1 MELIRVVQRK
11 GKEKMKDTSHNPPE
25 LAIKKKKKE
34 KKSTIVMLKPS
45 SNDMNTVKDYL
56 PRMNGKLNPLTGEV
70 DWEYKH
76 YAWEPLGA
84 NDDDFDMVN
93 PKV

>member
-1 MELIRVVQRK
+1 MEK
-11 GKEKMKDTSHNPPE
+11 KDTPHGPLA

-34 KKSTIVMLKPS
+34 KKPTIVMLKPS
-45 SNDMNTVKDYL
+45 SKDMNTVKDYL
-56 PRMNGKLNPLTGEV
+56 PRMNGKLDPLTGEV

-76 YAWEPLGA
+76 YAWEPL

-93 PKV
+93 PTV

>member
-1 MELIRVVQRK
+1 
-11 GKEKMKDTSHNPPE
+11 
-25 LAIKKKKKE
+25 
-34 KKSTIVMLKPS
+34 MLKPS
-45 SNDMNTVKDYL
+45 SSDMNTVKDYL
-56 PRMNGKLNPLTGEV
+56 PRVNGKLNPLTGEV

-93 PKV
+93 PKGYSA